1 MSWDPS
7 IYLKFDDK
15 RTRPA
20 AELLGRVQVELPKSV
35 VDLGCGPGNSTA
47 LLAARWPHA
56 QIAGV
61 DSSQEMLN
69 KAASTDIPAT
79 WACTDIAAWQSSD
92 PVDVLFTNAAL
103 HWLGD
108 HATLFPSLM
117 SNVAP
122 GGTLAIQMPRNF
134 DALSHTLLHE
144 AVEETGNRDLIA
156 LLRENPVADPDIYH
170 RILAP
175 HSASI
180 DIWETTYLQV
190 LTGDDAVLA
199 WTSGTALVP
208 FTSVLEG
215 AECDSFVESYR
226 TKLAAAYPP
235 EADGSTLFAFK
246 RIFIVAQKH

>member
-20 AELLGRVQVELPKSV
+20 AELLGRIEADDPRHV

-47 LLAARWPHA
+47 LLAARWPKA
-56 QIAGV
+56 EITGV
-61 DSSQEMLN
+61 DSSQEMLD

-79 WACTDIAAWQSSD
+79 WTLADIARWQRPD

-108 HATLFPSLM
+108 HDALFPSLM
-117 SNVAP
+117 REVAP

-134 DALSHTLLHE
+134 DAPSHRLLHE
-144 AVEETGNRDLIA
+144 AVEESNNPELIS

-170 RILAP
+170 RILTP
-175 HSASI
+175 HAVSI

-208 FTSVLEG
+208 FTSALEG
-215 AECDSFVESYR
+215 AERDSFVDNYR
-226 TKLAAAYPP
+226 QKLAEAYPP

>member
-20 AELLGRVQVELPKSV
+20 AELLGRIQADDPRHI

-47 LLAARWPHA
+47 LLAARWPQA
-56 QIAGV
+56 EITGV
-61 DSSQEMLN
+61 DSSQEMLD

-79 WACTDIAAWQSSD
+79 WALADISSWRASV
-92 PVDVLFTNAAL
+92 PADVLFTNAAL
-103 HWLGD
+103 QWLGD
-108 HATLFPSLM
+108 HPSLFPSLM
-117 SNVAP
+117 SEVAP

-134 DALSHTLLHE
+134 DAPSHTLLRE
-144 AVEETGNRDLIA
+144 AVEETNNPGLIS
-156 LLRENPVADPDIYH
+156 LLRDNPVADPDIYH
-170 RILAP
+170 RLLRP
-175 HSASI
+175 HATSI

-190 LTGDDAVLA
+190 LTGEDAVLA

-215 AECDSFVESYR
+215 AECDDFVDNYR
-226 TKLAAAYPP
+226 QKLAAAYPP

>member
-20 AELLGRVQVELPKSV
+20 AELLGRVPADHPQNV

-47 LLAARWPHA
+47 LLAARWPQA
-56 QIAGV
+56 KIAGV
-61 DSSQEMLN
+61 DSSQEMLD

-79 WACTDIAAWQSSD
+79 WTCADIAAWQSSE

-108 HATLFPSLM
+108 HHRLFPSLM
-117 SNVAP
+117 NNVAP

-134 DALSHTLLHE
+134 DAPSHTLLHE
-144 AVEETGNRDLIA
+144 TVEETGNPNLIA
-156 LLRENPVADPDIYH
+156 LLRDNPVADPDIYH
-170 RILAP
+170 RILTP
-175 HSASI
+175 HAASV

-190 LTGDDAVLA
+190 LTGEDAVLA

-208 FTSVLEG
+208 FMSVLEG
-215 AECDSFVESYR
+215 AECDRFIGNYR
-226 TKLAAAYPP
+226 QKLAAAYPP